1 MMCSRFTL
9 TIGLCLFA
17 VGVIRAGEEVKSAPQ
32 MVETELLIAETSR
45 VAVSEN
51 GELNLSAPADKLRA
65 SVLELQKQGK
75 LDAVA
80 RVRLAS
86 LENVLALIQVGQTT
100 AFVEGASPTPN
111 STAVNVTE
119 RETGLVVGVTA
130 SRQADRQISVTLEV
144 QHTRFVPRPPADA
157 KTKDASFVLPPHTA
171 TASLSTT
178 VLIPDGQMVVVGGTG
193 AQTSDQKT
201 VLVILAT
208 ARVLNAAPR

>member
-86 LENVLALIQVGQTT
+86 LENLLAYIQVGQMT
-100 AFVEGASPTPN
+100 AFVEGVSQMPN
-111 STAVNVTE
+111 STTVGVTE
-119 RETGLVVGVTA
+119 RQTGLVVDVTA
-130 SRQADRQISVTLEV
+130 CCQADRQISVKLDVE
-144 QHTRFVPRPPADA
+144 HSRLVPRPPADA

-178 VLIPDGQMVVVGGTG
+178 VLIPDGQTVVVGGTG

>member
-51 GELNLSAPADKLRA
+51 GELNLSAPADKLQA

-100 AFVEGASPTPN
+100 AFVVGASQTPN
-111 STAVNVTE
+111 STAVDVTE

-144 QHTRFVPRPPADA
+144 KHSRLVPRPPADA
-157 KTKDASFVLPPHTA
+157 KTKDASFLLPPHTA
-171 TASLSTT
+171 TVSLSTT